1 MKTKNRKNRD
11 CQALEDDFKSTI
23 IYELMPGILHN
34 FANPLNTIMG
44 RSRLL
49 QRRLDNAVNKMRD
62 AYPEAAEALKD
73 EWDRVQNDVHSIN
86 KESESFLELFKDV
99 SGKFY
104 ALTCKEK
111 DRINLSQLLAAEMRF
126 ANFYLEFKHHIDKE
140 IRLDMESP
148 DLMAKKNEL
157 SLVFWK
163 LIRFVMTRAL
173 ESEHKKIFLEIRHD
187 QQNIIVFMKCSGK
200 TMPGE
205 TVKFLNQY
213 PQNWDVKPP
222 SVKME
227 KGVLHAITVLK
238 TYSAHVQFSTEEHLN
253 IVSVTIPVNK

>member
-11 CQALEDDFKSTI
+11 WQALEDDFKSTI

-73 EWDRVQNDVHSIN
+73 EGDRIQNDVHSIN

-140 IRLDMESP
+140 IRLDMDMP
-148 DLMAKKNEL
+148 DLIGNKNEL
-157 SLVFWK
+157 SLVFWR
-163 LIRFVMTRAL
+163 LIRFAMTRVL
-173 ESEHKKIFLEIRHD
+173 ESEQKGFFLETKHD
-187 QQNIIVFMKCSGK
+187 QRKIVVLMKYSGQA
-200 TMPGE
+200 MPGE

-213 PQNWDVKPP
+213 PQPRDVKPS
-222 SVKME
+222 SVKIE

-238 TYSAHVQFSTEEHLN
+238 TYSALVRFSAEDNMNIMSISIPLN
-253 IVSVTIPVNK
+253 E